1 MSSATD
7 IAPPSVGHTSALG
20 GSGGASPKTGRPRTM
35 LGFVATRRVVE
46 IILCLI
52 LGVGSGLLFFGA
64 NFGLDM
70 VHSQLGAQDISFPA
84 KGSPAL
90 DPKVYPGLQQYAGE
104 KVDTGPKAKAYANQ
118 FIAEHLKAVAGGK
131 TYSQVSELSRAAP
144 TDAKLTGQV
153 ATLFKGETLRGL
165 LLYAWGWS
173 VVSTLALYAAIAA
186 LIGFIIMLGVT
197 VGDFAADPR
206 IASHHLVP
214 AES

>member
-1 MSSATD
+1 MTAATR
-7 IAPPSVGHTSALG
+7 IAPPPDGRGSAPG
-20 GSGGASPKTGRPRTM
+20 DSDGAAPKPRRPRTM

-46 IILCLI
+46 VIVCLI
-52 LGVGSGLLFFGA
+52 LGVGSGLLFYGA

-90 DPKVYPGLQQYAGE
+90 APKEFPGLQQYAGQR
-104 KVDTGPKAKAYANQ
+104 VDTGPKAKAYANQ
-118 FIAEHLKAVAGGK
+118 FIAEHLREAAGGK

-186 LIGFIIMLGVT
+186 LIGFIIMLGAT
-197 VGDFAADPR
+197 IGDFVADPR
-206 IASHHLVP
+206 IAAHHLVP
-214 AES
+214 NES

>member
-7 IAPPSVGHTSALG
+7 TAPPPVGQTPAPG
-20 GSGGASPKTGRPRTM
+20 GSGGASPITRRPRTM
-35 LGFVATRRVVE
+35 VGFVATRRVVE

-52 LGVGSGLLFFGA
+52 LGVGSALLFYGS

-70 VHSQLGAQDISFPA
+70 VHSQLGAQDITFPA

-104 KVDTGPKAKAYANQ
+104 NVDTGPKAKAYANQ

-144 TDAKLTGQV
+144 TDVKLTGQV

-186 LIGFIIMLGVT
+186 LIGFIIMLGAT
-197 VGDFAADPR
+197 IGDFVADPR
-206 IASHHLVP
+206 IAAHHLVP
-214 AES
+214 NES

>member
-1 MSSATD
+1 MNAATD
-7 IAPPSVGHTSALG
+7 LAPTPVGRITAPG
-20 GSGGASPKTGRPRTM
+20 DSGGGSPKTRQPRTM

-46 IILCLI
+46 IVLCLI
-52 LGVGSGLLFFGA
+52 LGVGSALLFYGS

-90 DPKVYPGLQQYAGE
+90 APKEFPGLQQYAGE

-118 FIAEHLKAVAGGK
+118 FIAEHVKAVAGGK
-131 TYSQVSELSRAAP
+131 TYSQVSELSRATP

-186 LIGFIIMLGVT
+186 LIGFIIMLGAT
-197 VGDFAADPR
+197 IGDFVADPR
-206 IASHHLVP
+206 IAAHHLVP
-214 AES
+214 DEA